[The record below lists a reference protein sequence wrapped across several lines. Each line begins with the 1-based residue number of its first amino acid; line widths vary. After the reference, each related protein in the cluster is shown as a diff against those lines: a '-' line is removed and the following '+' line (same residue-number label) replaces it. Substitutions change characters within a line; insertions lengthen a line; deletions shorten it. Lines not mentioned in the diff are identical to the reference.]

1 MKKYEEPIISICI
14 PTFNRSDTLRRSL
27 EQYVKCAGFDNSVEI
42 VISDNASTDDTAQVA
57 LDFAFRYSNIKY
69 FRNKDN
75 IRDSNF
81 ELALKRGTG
90 KYLKLQN
97 DASLFDEGALVYMKE
112 CIRKSDGNQPI
123 FFTNDFVYTKF
134 RHQDVI
140 KCNSFDAYISALS
153 TYVTAIS
160 CFGVWKKQLDSIDNF
175 TKYTKYLLNQDD
187 WSYQL
192 LEKYG
197 CCTLYNRHYYET
209 LPKKSGGYHWFQVH
223 LDNYYKILQ
232 PYVDKGLVSDGI
244 IKQDKRN
251 LLKHFI
257 PELRQIYI
265 YPISGWKFEK
275 KGTIHYLWKYYKNEW
290 YFYILA
296 AIYPTAFILLN
307 PIHYTKA
314 IIKRIDRGFRH
325 VE

>member
-123 FFTNDFVYTKF
+123 FLRMILYIQNLG
-134 RHQDVI
+134 I
-140 KCNSFDAYISALS
+140 KM
-153 TYVTAIS
+153 
-160 CFGVWKKQLDSIDNF
+160 
-175 TKYTKYLLNQDD
+175 
-187 WSYQL
+187 
-192 LEKYG
+192 
-197 CCTLYNRHYYET
+197 
-209 LPKKSGGYHWFQVH
+209 
-223 LDNYYKILQ
+223 
-232 PYVDKGLVSDGI
+232 
-244 IKQDKRN
+244 
-251 LLKHFI
+251 
-257 PELRQIYI
+257 
-265 YPISGWKFEK
+265 
-275 KGTIHYLWKYYKNEW
+275 
-290 YFYILA
+290 
-296 AIYPTAFILLN
+296 
-307 PIHYTKA
+307 
-314 IIKRIDRGFRH
+314 
-325 VE
+325 